1 MAVFTRPRQALVI
14 ASALALTFSATACSS
29 SDSDTSDNA
38 DSPECAAYEAYQGSD
53 GRKGQH
59 LLVHPG
65 RRGRPPAEQS
75 WKQFEDCTGIEI
87 DYEGSGEFEA
97 QLQVR
102 VDGGNAPDI
111 AFIPQPGLL
120 GPFADAGKLKAA
132 SAETKAMAEKNYSP
146 DWLKYAHGRRHLL
159 RRAARLQREVL
170 RLVLAEDLQGKG
182 LDRSRPPGT
191 S

>member
-1 MAVFTRPRQALVI
+1 MGFSSRRP
-14 ASALALTFSATACSS
+14 ALAIAAAVGLVLSAAACGTDDSGGKSTADCG
-29 SDSDTSDNA
+29 
-38 DSPECAAYEAYQGSD
+38 AYEQYE
-53 GRKGQH
+53 GQRRQEGLD

-65 RRGRPPAEQS
+65 RSRPTGCEQS

-87 DYEGSGEFEA
+87 DHEGSGEFEA

-120 GPFADAGKLKAA
+120 KRFADAGKLKPV
-132 SAETKAMAEKNYSP
+132 SAPTPRRWPRQNYTA
-146 DWLKYAHGRRHLL
+146 DWLKYGTVNGTAL

-170 RLVLAEDLQGKG
+170 RLVLAEDVQGEG
-182 LDRSRPPGT
+182 LAGPDDAGT